1 MNRPV
6 LSYKR
11 GQDFLKKLVT
21 TYFHTV
27 IPRHTMAYILFFLT
41 GLAICAI
48 FSTLNT
54 TGSKNPI
61 AVDYEKNITYH
72 GFSSSKGVDSF
83 LNIPFGQNT
92 GGVGRFAP
100 PKPFI
105 LSHNSI
111 VNATT
116 AGTICPQSLG
126 SIGGVNTNV
135 NPNDISE
142 DCLNLRISR
151 PSGTKSTAKL
161 PVMAFIYGG
170 QLDSFGKDE
179 H

>member
-1 MNRPV
+1 
-6 LSYKR
+6 
-11 GQDFLKKLVT
+11 
-21 TYFHTV
+21 
-27 IPRHTMAYILFFLT
+27 MAYILLFIT
-41 GLAICAI
+41 GLVICAI

-61 AVDYEKNITYH
+61 AIDHEKNITYH

-111 VNATT
+111 VNATMP
-116 AGTICPQSLG
+116 GTVCPQSLG

-135 NPNDISE
+135 TPNDISE

-151 PSGTKSTAKL
+151 PAGTKSTAKL

-170 QLDSFGKDE
+170 QLVPFDKVG